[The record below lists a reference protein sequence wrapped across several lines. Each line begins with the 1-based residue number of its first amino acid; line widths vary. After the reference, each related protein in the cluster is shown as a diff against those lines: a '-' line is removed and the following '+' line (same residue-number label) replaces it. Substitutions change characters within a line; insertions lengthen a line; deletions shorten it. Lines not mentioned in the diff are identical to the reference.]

1 MTPGSVCTTAK
12 YTERERVV
20 DSLVRYAGQVQ
31 TTSSPNRQV
40 QTTSTP
46 NFIHNGLMMIGSVD
60 GSSFGGLLGTHG
72 LTIAMK
78 APIIL

>member
-20 DSLVRYAGQVQ
+20 DSLVRYAE
-31 TTSSPNRQV
+31 TSSDNLITKLRQV
-40 QTTSTP
+40 QTTSTT

-60 GSSFGGLLGTHG
+60 GSPFGGLLGTHG
-72 LTIAMK
+72 LSIAMGHE
-78 APIIL
+78 